1 MPAAYTPS
9 PQIGASDPPLPDGP
23 AANAA
28 THRELLNNRRHLR
41 GATWAVLTWSR
52 TLVVTSVSSSDFAVR
67 VGPIEAVTLRD
78 SANVW
83 RPYFTAGETV
93 LGLAHVEGAPGAL
106 AADTWYHVYAW
117 ADASS
122 PGSVSWQ
129 ISTTPPTDSGA
140 PTVQLLW
147 KRGEA
152 ANYRYLGAFRTDSA
166 GRPFGQTTI
175 GGRTVYRRSQR
186 ANATDPLASNGHRA
200 LSVTSGASVT
210 ALDLAAR
217 IPLHARLAL
226 VAAQIEAGS
235 TAGTNDLALYGG
247 TDTAGPHT
255 TLSAISDGAGGAI
268 NNTEAEVPLDAAAM
282 GYAVTAGAGTV
293 GARID
298 VLGYV
303 EG

>member
-78 SANVW
+78 SGSVW

-117 ADASS
+117 SDASS

-147 KRGEA
+147 KRGQV

-186 ANATDPLASNGHRA
+186 ANTTDPLASNGHRA
-200 LSVTSGASVT
+200 LDASASASLT
-210 ALDLAAR
+210 ALDLGAR
-217 IPLHARLAL
+217 IPQHARLAL
-226 VAAQIEAGS
+226 VLAEVLADGS
-235 TAGTNDLALYGG
+235 AGTNGLLLYGG
-247 TDTAGPHT
+247 TDTAGDHT
-255 TLSAISDGAGGAI
+255 TLSATSDGTVSSTNSG
-268 NNTEAEVPLDAAAM
+268 TYEVPLDAAAM
-282 GYAVTAGAGTV
+282 GYAVVPFAGMVA
-293 GARID
+293 ARID